1 MTPPPKTGSAGTAAK
16 PKPGQTE
23 SKKIYGTGTRS
34 VLLLAGLALIGWIS
48 TGFYNVQPDE
58 EGLELRFGRWI
69 ETTEPGLHFHLPV
82 PIESVLLPKVTQIHQ
97 LELGK
102 ADAGDYANGRPAT
115 KNQMLTGD
123 ENIVEADAVVY
134 WQIKDAKDF
143 IFHMS
148 DPEPMLKTAAE
159 GALRQIVSRTP
170 IQDVLSDKRQ
180 QVADAAKQLLQ
191 DNLDAEKAGIA
202 VNQLQL
208 LRVDPPAEVIDAF
221 NDVQRARADKE
232 RARNEAEAYQNDI
245 IPRARGDA
253 ARIQQ
258 DAQAYKAQVVNI
270 ATGDAKSFLS
280 VYGSYEKAKEVT
292 AWRLYMDSI
301 DGMLK
306 KTSKVVIQS
315 SPDSV
320 GKVLPFMP
328 LSDATGKPPTTPIL
342 PGTPQ

>member
-1 MTPPPKTGSAGTAAK
+1 MTTSDTTAGKTAEKG
-16 PKPGQTE
+16 

-34 VLLLAGLALIGWIS
+34 FLLLLGLGFVAWIS
-48 TGFYNVQPDE
+48 AGFYNVQPDE
-58 EGLELRFGRWI
+58 EGLVLRFGQWV
-69 ETTEPGLHFHLPV
+69 ETTEPGLHFHLPA
-82 PIESVLLPKVTQIHQ
+82 PIESVWLPKVTQIRQ

-134 WQIKDAKDF
+134 WQIKDARDF
-143 IFHMS
+143 VFHMS
-148 DPEPMLKTAAE
+148 DPEAMLKTSAE
-159 GALRQIVSRTP
+159 GALREIVSHTP

-180 QVADAAKQLLQ
+180 QVADAAKELLQ
-191 DNLDAEKAGIA
+191 KQLDEERAGIS

-208 LRVDPPAEVIDAF
+208 LRVDPPSEVIDAF

-253 ARIQQ
+253 ARIIQ
-258 DAQAYKAQVVNI
+258 DAEAYKAQVVNI
-270 ATGDAKSFLS
+270 AAGDAKSFLS
-280 VYGSYEKAKEVT
+280 VYKSYEKAKEVT
-292 AWRLYMDSI
+292 AWRLYLDSI
-301 DGMLK
+301 DAMLR

-315 SPDSV
+315 SGDSMS
-320 GKVLPFMP
+320 KVLPFMP
-328 LSDATGKPPTTPIL
+328 LSDQKGQSATPL
-342 PGTPQ
+342 PGAGK

>member
-1 MTPPPKTGSAGTAAK
+1 MATSRPANTGREPKTIHGFGA
-16 PKPGQTE
+16 
-23 SKKIYGTGTRS
+23 RS
-34 VLLLAGLALIGWIS
+34 IGLLTGLALVAWIS

-58 EGLELRFGRWI
+58 EGLVLRFGQWV
-69 ETTEPGLHFHLPV
+69 ETTEPGLHYHLPV
-82 PIESVLLPKVTQIHQ
+82 PVEAVLLPKVTQIHQ
-97 LELGK
+97 LELGR

-134 WQIKDAKDF
+134 WQIKDARDF
-143 IFHMS
+143 VFHMS
-148 DPEPMLKTAAE
+148 DPEPMLKTSAE
-159 GALRQIVSRTP
+159 GALRQIVSRTL

-180 QVADAAKQLLQ
+180 QVADAAKDLLQ
-191 DNLDAEKAGIA
+191 RNLDAEHAGIE

-221 NDVQRARADKE
+221 NDVQRARAEKE

-258 DAQAYKAQVVNI
+258 DAEAYKAQVVNI
-270 ATGDAKSFLS
+270 ANGDAKSFLS
-280 VYGSYEKAKEVT
+280 VYKSYEKAKEVT
-292 AWRLYMDSI
+292 AWRLYMDGI
-301 DGMLK
+301 DGMLRK
-306 KTSKVVIQS
+306 ASKVVVQTS
-315 SPDSV
+315 VDSV

-328 LSDATGKPPTTPIL
+328 LSETKDKPATLL
-342 PGTPQ
+342 PGADK

>member
-1 MTPPPKTGSAGTAAK
+1 MASFNARATTAE
-16 PKPGQTE
+16 TE
-23 SKKIYGTGTRS
+23 QQEPKKIYGTGTRS
-34 VLLLAGLALIGWIS
+34 VLLLLGLVFLGWMS

-58 EGLELRFGRWI
+58 EGLVLRFGEWV
-69 ETTEPGLHFHLPV
+69 ETTESGLHFHLPAPV
-82 PIESVLLPKVTQIHQ
+82 ESVLLPKVTQIHQ

-102 ADAGDYANGRPAT
+102 ADSGDYANGRPAT

-143 IFHMS
+143 VFHMS
-148 DPEPMLKTAAE
+148 DPEAMLKTNAE

-180 QVADAAKQLLQ
+180 QVADAAKELLQ
-191 DNLDAEKAGIA
+191 HNLDAERAGIE

-253 ARIQQ
+253 ARIKQ
-258 DAQAYKAQVVNI
+258 DAEAYKAQVVNI
-270 ATGDAKSFLS
+270 ATGDAKNFLS
-280 VYGSYEKAKEVT
+280 VYKSYEKAKEVT
-292 AWRLYMDSI
+292 AWRLYMESI
-301 DGMLK
+301 DGMLR

-315 SPDSV
+315 SNDSV

-328 LSDATGKPPTTPIL
+328 LSDSKDKPATLL
-342 PGTPQ
+342 PGADK